1 MKVTTVNNGNT
12 KDILYSLTGAAPA
25 GINQAKKMNLPELVG
40 ITSETTPIEA
50 GIMTGNWIRNNV
62 KYKLDPFNEQNIQL
76 PSSLLRTGKGDC
88 KSLSLLF
95 LSIMEAAGY
104 NAGFRF
110 VSYKENKPY
119 THVYNFI
126 CISKNKF
133 FTFDCCLKDLKELQT
148 YKHKKD
154 MKVNY
159 LAGAPLMIGEDAINK
174 PTVNELLADDRY
186 MNGADYIGRKRRPI
200 KLPPF
205 IKRAGKLV
213 KTVSLAPQ
221 RGAALLAIDVNFAG
235 IARKLDEARKKDPKL
250 VEEFW
255 LKVGGNVKSLNKA
268 IDKGKNKKALKNSS
282 KMSGATDAVYIGGT
296 NSICYV
302 GEGETAEGGKGFNA
316 ADILKAIS
324 TAAPILGALQKLF
337 KKLFIKDKPEEGE
350 NPEIPEDEKINPD
363 GKDFAANDPASPEAE
378 KYATKGEIPALS
390 QSTTKGGGLSFKPSL
405 PLIIGGAV
413 VAAGAIYMLTK
424 KKKK

>member
-1 MKVTTVNNGNT
+1 MKVTTVDNANT

-25 GINQAKKMNLPELVG
+25 AINQAKSMNLPEIVG
-40 ITSETTPIEA
+40 ITSETTPVEA
-50 GIMTGNWIRNNV
+50 GFMTGKWIRNNV

-110 VSYKENKPY
+110 VSYKENKPF

-133 FTFDCCLKDLKELQT
+133 FTFDCCIKNLKELQT
-148 YKHKKD
+148 YKEKKD

-159 LAGAPLMIGEDAINK
+159 LAGAPLMIGQDVDAMSK
-174 PTVNELLADDRY
+174 PTLNELMKDDRY
-186 MNGADYIGRKRRPI
+186 MSISGADYIGRKKLFPKLKDKI
-200 KLPPF
+200 KKGVK
-205 IKRAGKLV
+205 IV
-213 KTVSLAPQ
+213 KTVALAPA
-221 RGAALLAIDVNFAG
+221 RGPFLVLLDVNAFG
-235 IARKLDEARKKDPKL
+235 LARKMNEVRIKNPKL
-250 VEEFW
+250 YEEFW
-255 LKVGGNVKSLNKA
+255 LKLGGKISSLNKA
-268 IDKGKNKKALKNSS
+268 VDKGAKKKVFLTRNKKI
-282 KMSGATDAVYIGGT
+282 SGATDAVYIGGSD
-296 NSICYV
+296 SICSI
-302 GEGETAEGGKGFNA
+302 EGNEDYIGVVDPAT
-316 ADILKAIS
+316 I
-324 TAAPILGALQKLF
+324 TAALTASAAIIGAAVQLF
-337 KKLFIKDKPEEGE
+337 KKAGVKNKKEDGEEIDPKE
-350 NPEIPEDEKINPD
+350 LPRVNPE
-363 GKDFAANDPASPEAE
+363 GGDFAANDPASPEAE
-378 KYATKGEIPALS
+378 KYALTGEKPEVSS
-390 QSTTKGGGLSFKPSL
+390 QGIKTGFKPSM

>member
-1 MKVTTVNNGNT
+1 MYKVTTVNNGNT

-25 GINQAKKMNLPELVG
+25 GINQAKRMNLPELVG
-40 ITSETTPIEA
+40 ITEETTPVEA
-50 GIMTGNWIRNNV
+50 GLMTGNWIRNNV

-110 VSYKENKPY
+110 VSYKKNKPY

-148 YKHKKD
+148 YKHNKD

-159 LAGAPLMIGEDAINK
+159 LAGAPIMIGEDINAMSK
-174 PTVNELLADDRY
+174 PTVRQLMSDDRY
-186 MNGADYIGRKRRPI
+186 MSGADYIGKKRKSSPNAEGGGGKKRPN
-200 KLPPF
+200 K
-205 IKRAGKLV
+205 V
-213 KTVSLAPQ
+213 KAVLLAPA
-221 RGAALLAIDVNFAG
+221 RGPFLILVDVNLRG
-235 IARKLDEARKKDPKL
+235 LARKLDAVRKKNPAL
-250 VEEFW
+250 FEEFW
-255 LKVGGNVKSLNKA
+255 LKLGGKIDSLNKA
-268 IDKGKNKKALKNSS
+268 VDKGKKKKPFLGGG
-282 KMSGATDAVYIGGT
+282 KMSGATDAVYLGGT
-296 NSICYV
+296 NSICRV
-302 GEGETAEGGKGFNA
+302 DDDRNAIGFDPATITTALA
-316 ADILKAIS
+316 AAGAIL
-324 TAAPILGALQKLF
+324 AAVQKLF
-337 KKLFIKDKPEEGE
+337 KKVGIKEDPKEG
-350 NPEIPEDEKINPD
+350 PEIDTKDVPPIAPPGEDFKP
-363 GKDFAANDPASPEAE
+363 ADPASPEAE
-378 KYATKGEIPALS
+378 KYAETGEKPAVTS
-390 QSTTKGGGLSFKPSL
+390 KSTGGFTPSL

-424 KKKK
+424 KSKK

>member
-1 MKVTTVNNGNT
+1 MKVTTVDNANT

-25 GINQAKKMNLPELVG
+25 GINQAKLMNLPELVG
-40 ITSETTPIEA
+40 ITPETTPVEA
-50 GIMTGNWIRNNV
+50 GFMTGAWIRNNV

-76 PSSLLRTGKGDC
+76 PSSLLRTGLGDC

-95 LSIMEAAGY
+95 LSIMEAAGF

-148 YKHKKD
+148 YKHNKD

-159 LAGAPLMIGEDAINK
+159 LAGAPIMIGENAINK
-174 PTVNELLADDRY
+174 PTVSQLMRDDRY
-186 MNGADYIGRKRRPI
+186 MSGADFIGKKRKSSGDGEGGGKKRPNKI
-200 KLPPF
+200 KAVL
-205 IKRAGKLV
+205 
-213 KTVSLAPQ
+213 LAPA
-221 RGAALLAIDVNFAG
+221 RGPFLVLVDVNFRGLA
-235 IARKLDEARKKDPKL
+235 KKFDKIRAKNPAKF
-250 VEEFW
+250 EEFW
-255 LKVGGNVKSLNKA
+255 LKLGGKISSLNEA
-268 IDKGKNKKALKNSS
+268 VNKGKRKKPFLGEK
-282 KMSGATDAVYIGGT
+282 KISGATDAVYLGGV
-296 NSICYV
+296 NSICRV
-302 GEGETAEGGKGFNA
+302 DDDRNAIGFDPATVTTA
-316 ADILKAIS
+316 L
-324 TAAPILGALQKLF
+324 TAASAILAAAQKLF
-337 KKLFIKDKPEEGE
+337 KQAGITANPKDGEDLDLSNVPPIAPPGEDFKP
-350 NPEIPEDEKINPD
+350 
-363 GKDFAANDPASPEAE
+363 ADPASPEAE
-378 KYATKGEIPALS
+378 KYAETGEKPPVTS
-390 QSTTKGGGLSFKPSL
+390 KSSGGFTPSL